1 MRFLQERQTRR
12 FFFFLMG
19 ILVLQTGLLGFFG
32 LLQVREFQRF
42 LAGRELGA
50 VSYLLEQEVPPAV
63 VASAWNCTEVTEE
76 GAELLRMTGHT
87 GQAGGL
93 FWLLLE
99 ETSAVFLFHLL

>member
-19 ILVLQTGLLGFFG
+19 VFVLQTGLLGVFG

-50 VSYLLEQEVPPAV
+50 VSYLLEQEVPDRKSV
-63 VASAWNCTEVTEE
+63 V
-76 GAELLRMTGHT
+76 
-87 GQAGGL
+87 
-93 FWLLLE
+93 
-99 ETSAVFLFHLL
+99 